1 MPPTDSDACAPTLWH
16 PDLTL
21 NNLFVSASGPANL
34 QGIIDWQHAA
44 ILPYFSFVSMPPALV
59 YDGDKICMDGL
70 LPGPL
75 PPNLQDLSTDDQAE
89 YRLQLRLAN
98 RHKWYQAKAYLN
110 RRRRA
115 VSSLPHIDELMMLP
129 TYVTRA
135 WADGAFDLRESLVR
149 LRSNWA
155 TVAGSYTPCPIKF
168 SVEEMMEHERQLEA
182 FRCYEA
188 AVAALYSA
196 LHCEGDGLVPH
207 ENYNAVREVISD
219 LEGMWDV
226 EMTGSPFPFKDG
238 EHSYFLS

>member
-1 MPPTDSDACAPTLWH
+1 
-16 PDLTL
+16 
-21 NNLFVSASGPANL
+21 
-34 QGIIDWQHAA
+34 
-44 ILPYFSFVSMPPALV
+44 MPPALV
-59 YDGDKICMDGL
+59 YNGDSICMDGL

-75 PPNLQDLSTDDQAE
+75 SSNLEDLSTDDQAE
-89 YRLQLRLAN
+89 YRLLAN
-98 RHKWYQAKAYLN
+98 RL
-110 RRRRA
+110 
-115 VSSLPHIDELMMLP
+115 MLP

-135 WADGAFDLRESLVR
+135 WADGAFDLRESLVN

-155 TVAGSYTPCPIKF
+155 AVAGSYTPRPIKF
-168 SVEEMMEHERQLEA
+168 STEEMMEHERQLEA

-188 AVAALYSA
+188 TVAALCSA
-196 LHCEGDGLVPH
+196 LHCEGDGWVPH